1 MQISCL
7 PRHAGYFNIELTIK
21 QIWVDIFI
29 TQTQVSGSPYKKE
42 RATRKR
48 EISAHRA
55 TEEETQRVTPIV
67 LSDFCSIFED
77 VASKIET
84 Q

>member
-1 MQISCL
+1 MA
-7 PRHAGYFNIELTIK
+7 RKAGYFNIELTIK
-21 QIWVDIFI
+21 QIWVDILI
-29 TQTQVSGSPYKKE
+29 TQTQVSGNPYKKKNGE
-42 RATRKR
+42 TRKR

-55 TEEETQRVTPIV
+55 TEEETQRVTPMV
-67 LSDFCSIFED
+67 LSDFCSNFED

>member
-1 MQISCL
+1 MG
-7 PRHAGYFNIELTIK
+7 RHTHHTDTSERKPLQK
-21 QIWVDIFI
+21 Q
-29 TQTQVSGSPYKKE
+29 SG
-42 RATRKR
+42 ATRKR

-55 TEEETQRVTPIV
+55 TEEETQGVTPIV
-67 LSDFCSIFED
+67 LSDFCSNFED

>member
-1 MQISCL
+1 MA
-7 PRHAGYFNIELTIK
+7 RKAGYFNIELTIK
-21 QIWVDIFI
+21 QIWVDILI
-29 TQTQVSGSPYKKE
+29 TQTQVSGNPYKKE

-48 EISAHRA
+48 EILAHRA
-55 TEEETQRVTPIV
+55 TEEEIQRVTPMV